1 MKSHPF
7 QKMYSKHPAAIYIH
21 AEVSAIKNAVN
32 QRIDSDII
40 ARSTLYIARQKIID
54 NKWTSGLARPCS
66 GCQRCIAA
74 FDIKQVVYSLDN
86 HGYTVFD

>member
-21 AEVSAIKNAVN
+21 AEVDAIKNAVN
-32 QRIDSDII
+32 QRIEPEII
-40 ARSTLYIARQKIID
+40 SKSTLFVARQKIID
-54 NKWTSGLARPCS
+54 KKWTSGLARPCC
-66 GCQRCIAA
+66 GCQRCVSA

-86 HGYTVFD
+86 HGYAVFE